1 MADPSLSCIQA
12 CFEQMPSLKSGTKV
26 VGWVSTHK
34 CSLDFASAK
43 LQMLQPFSGA
53 NALAAADWTQCCTLL
68 TSPMLTLEYTFFVGP
83 GAGARCR
90 CQLPNPVAGCRIR
103 VAGCRLPVPVA
114 GCRLPVP
121 VASCRLPIAGW
132 VAGAGVPCPV
142 AKPRRLYVIIRLY
155 AYMPIYV
162 IRILLKE
169 PQANHKVKL
178 NSERK

>member
-83 GAGARCR
+83 GAGAGCR

-103 VAGCRLPVPVA
+103 VAGCRCRLPVPVAGCQCRLPVA
-114 GCRLPVP
+114 GCRLPVGLPAP
-121 VASCRLPIAGW
+121 VSLVRWPSLDAYTS
-132 VAGAGVPCPV
+132 
-142 AKPRRLYVIIRLY
+142 LY
-155 AYMPIYV
+155 AYTRICLYTLYV
-162 IRILLKE
+162 FF
-169 PQANHKVKL
+169 
-178 NSERK
+178 